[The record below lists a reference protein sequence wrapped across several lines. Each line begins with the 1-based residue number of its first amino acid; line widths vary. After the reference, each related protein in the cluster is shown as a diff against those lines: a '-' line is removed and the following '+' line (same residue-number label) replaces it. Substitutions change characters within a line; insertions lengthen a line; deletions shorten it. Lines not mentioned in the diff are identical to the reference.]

1 MHRRLALVGIVSW
14 GLLIAGG
21 ASAADGYYRFPT
33 LAGDAVLFTAE
44 GDLWSAQASGG
55 KATRL
60 TTHPGQETNATASPD
75 GKWVAFAG
83 SYDGPTEVYVM
94 PVGGG
99 APKRVTFDGGRDAP
113 IGWTPGGEILY
124 SAQSADG
131 PTGQRAV
138 SAVDPNSLKRH
149 VLPLTDVTD
158 AALSPDGKSLY
169 FTRFGLPASNDNIR
183 AYRGGLLSRLWK
195 FDLSGAREAEPLPA
209 PDQPANERLP
219 MISGDRLY
227 VVSDRDGRDNLWSM
241 KLDGTDRK
249 QLTHHADFAV
259 RGASLGK
266 GRIVYQLGADLYVF
280 DIASAADKA
289 IPLELTSDFAQEHDH
304 LVKHPLDFFESA
316 SFAPN
321 GERVAVT
328 ALGHVAL
335 MGTGPL
341 RRIEVAAGT
350 EDRMR
355 HPVVSPDGR
364 FVYAVL
370 ETNDS
375 TEIWRFAADGGPE
388 RKQLTRDAAG
398 WRTHL
403 WLSPDGK
410 LLAHATRDGKL
421 FVLDIEK
428 GDNKLIDTGETE
440 DPETLVWSADSRH
453 FAFMRTD
460 NSVGRSQ
467 LFLYEPAT
475 NTKGCL
481 TSDRYD
487 AGSPAF
493 TPDGKW
499 LYFLSERTFE
509 SRNRAPWG
517 DRNMGPY
524 FDRRTKIYALALQ
537 DGQRFPFL
545 PKDELQAGGKKDEK
559 KDDKKGADKDKK
571 PSPPVQFKGLAD
583 RLFEVPLE
591 AGNYS
596 DLATDGK
603 RLYLLE
609 ERGKDEH
616 NVLISLAIDDKDDH
630 KPADFLSK
638 VADFSLSADR
648 SKMFIRRWA
657 PEGKVGDILI
667 VEAGEKAPSDLGK
680 STVRTGDWTV
690 QIDPKKQWQQ
700 MFADSWLMHREF
712 FYDPKMHGA
721 DWAAAKTK
729 FAPLAARV
737 TDRDE
742 LNDVL
747 AQMSTEVSALHS
759 QIRPGDVRAAQDTPQ
774 AGFLGALY
782 ERQADGYRIAHIFR
796 TDPEVPSERAPLAQ
810 PGVDA
815 REGDVI
821 TAINSRPVSEV
832 ADIAELLANQA
843 KNQVLLTLKRNGK
856 DVRTVATAIDARRN
870 DSLRYGD
877 WEEERRARVEKA
889 GGGKI
894 GYLHLRAMGP
904 EDIATFAREFYAQYD
919 RDALIIDVRRNNGGN
934 IDSWVIE
941 KLLRRTWAVWHRR
954 GGKRATANMQQ
965 TFRGH
970 LAVLIDER
978 TYSDGETFAAAIK
991 ALKIAPLIG
1000 RKTAGAGVWL
1010 SDDNPLVDLGRA
1022 RVAEMGQFS
1031 YADGT
1036 QLVEG
1041 KGIEPDIDVEN
1052 LPNAT
1057 YLGADAQLDR
1067 ALKLLTEQ
1075 LKSDPVKPL

>member
-1 MHRRLALVGIVSW
+1 MHRSLALIL
-14 GLLIAGG
+14 GLLAAGG

-33 LAGDAVLFTAE
+33 LAGDSVLFTAE
-44 GDLWSAQASGG
+44 GDLWSASAGGG

-60 TTHPGQETNATASPD
+60 TTHAGQETNANASPD

-83 SYDGPTEVYVM
+83 SYDGPVEVYVM
-94 PVGGG
+94 PVAGG
-99 APKRVTFDGGRDAP
+99 APKRVTFDGGRDLP
-113 IGWTPGGEILY
+113 IGWTPAGEVLY
-124 SAQSADG
+124 STQSADG
-131 PTGQRAV
+131 PSGQREIAV
-138 SAVDPNSLKRH
+138 VDPASLKRH
-149 VLPLTDVTD
+149 VLPLADVTD
-158 AALSPDGKSLY
+158 ATVSPDGKTLY
-169 FTRFGLPASNDNIR
+169 FTRFGLPSSNDNIR
-183 AYRGGLLSRLWK
+183 AYRGGLLSRLWR
-195 FDLSGAREAEPLPA
+195 FDLSGAHEAETLPA

-249 QLTHHADFAV
+249 QLTKHVDFGV
-259 RGASLGK
+259 RGASLSK
-266 GRIVYQLGADLYVF
+266 GHIVYQLGADLHLF
-280 DIASAADKA
+280 DIASGADKA
-289 IPLELTSDFAQEHDH
+289 IPLDLASDFAQEHAH

-316 SFAPN
+316 SFAPS
-321 GERVAVT
+321 GERISVT

-335 MGTGPL
+335 MGTGSL
-341 RRIEVAAGT
+341 RRADIAAGS
-350 EDRMR
+350 EDRLR
-355 HPVVSPDGR
+355 QPVVSPDGR
-364 FVYAVL
+364 SVYAVL
-370 ETNDS
+370 ETGDA

-388 RKQLTRDAAG
+388 RKQLTHDSAG
-398 WRTHL
+398 WRTNL

-421 FVLDIEK
+421 FLLDLEK
-428 GDNKLIDTGETE
+428 GDNKQIDSA
-440 DPETLVWSADSRH
+440 DSADLETLVWSADSRH
-453 FAFMRTD
+453 LAYLRAD
-460 NSVGRSQ
+460 SAVGRAQ

-475 NTKGCL
+475 NTRQRV
-481 TSDRYD
+481 TSDRYESD
-487 AGSPAF
+487 APAF

-499 LYFLSERTFE
+499 LYFLSDRTFE

-517 DRNMGPY
+517 DRNLGPY

-537 DGQRFPFL
+537 DGLRFPFL

-559 KDDKKGADKDKK
+559 KDDKKNKK
-571 PSPPVQFKGLAD
+571 PDATSGPAVQWNGLAD
-583 RLFEVPLE
+583 RLFEVPME

-596 DLATDGK
+596 ALATDGK
-603 RLYLLE
+603 RLYLLDD
-609 ERGKDEH
+609 RGRDEH
-616 NVLISLAIDDKDDH
+616 KALVSLAIDDKDEH
-630 KPADFLSK
+630 KPAEFLPK
-638 VADFSLSADR
+638 IAEFALSADGG
-648 SKMFIRRWA
+648 KIFARRWA
-657 PEGKVGDILI
+657 PEGKAGDMVI
-667 VEAGEKAPSDLGK
+667 VESGEKAPTDLAK
-680 STVRTGDWTV
+680 ATVRTGDWSLE
-690 QIDPKKQWQQ
+690 IDPKKQWRQ
-700 MFADSWLMHREF
+700 MFADSWLMHRDF
-712 FYDPKMHGA
+712 FYDAKMHGA
-721 DWAAAKTK
+721 DWVAAKAK
-729 FAPLAARV
+729 FAPLADRV

-747 AQMSTEVSALHS
+747 GQMSAEIGALHS

-774 AGFLGALY
+774 AGFLGALF

-815 REGDVI
+815 HEGDVI
-821 TAINSRPVSEV
+821 TAVNGRPVGEV

-843 KNQVLLTLKRNGK
+843 KNQVLLVLKRNGK
-856 DVRTVATAIDARRN
+856 EVRTVATAIDSRRN

-889 GGGKI
+889 SGGKI

-919 RDALIIDVRRNNGGN
+919 RNALIIDVRRNNGGN

-954 GGKRATANMQQ
+954 GTKQPTANMQQ

-978 TYSDGETFAAAIK
+978 TYSDGETFAAGIK

-1000 RKTAGAGVWL
+1000 RKTSGAGVWL

-1031 YADGT
+1031 YLDGS
-1036 QLVEG
+1036 QIVEG
-1041 KGIEPDIDVEN
+1041 KGIEPDIDIEN

-1057 YLGADAQLDR
+1057 FKGGDAQLDR
-1067 ALKLLTEQ
+1067 ALKLLAEQ